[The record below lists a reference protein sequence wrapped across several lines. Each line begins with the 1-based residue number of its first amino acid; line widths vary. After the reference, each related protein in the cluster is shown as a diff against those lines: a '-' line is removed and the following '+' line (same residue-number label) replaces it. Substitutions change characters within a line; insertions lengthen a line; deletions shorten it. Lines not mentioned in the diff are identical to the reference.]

1 MSIPGAVLTVNS
13 ELDMISLMLI
23 GISCNEVLREQREY
37 DIYSKV
43 GADKRGANEFKFYY
57 QIQKTDNYSR
67 GDACNLSPVFD
78 NRFLYLSGCR

>member
-13 ELDMISLMLI
+13 ELDMISLMPVEKN
-23 GISCNEVLREQREY
+23 CNGMLREQ
-37 DIYSKV
+37 